1 MIIMVAGLVLFIG
14 VHLIPTAP
22 ALRARLMVRL
32 GDKAYRAFFA
42 IIAALGLVLI
52 IAGYHMRPPDPV
64 PLFAPSR
71 AARGAAPV
79 LVTIAFILF
88 AAANMRTHIRSI
100 VRHPMLIGLMLWSG
114 VHLLANGDLTGT
126 ILFGSFFVYSIIAV
140 VSAIARRSMK
150 VFIPDWKHDLIA
162 LAAGLAIS
170 YVTIRLHPLV
180 FGTGLVA

>member
-22 ALRARLMVRL
+22 GLRARLVVRL

-52 IAGYHMRPPDPV
+52 IAGYHMRPEPV
-64 PLFAPSR
+64 PIFAPFP
-71 AARGAAPV
+71 AARAAAPV

-126 ILFGSFFVYSIIAV
+126 ILFGSFLVYSIIAV
-140 VSAIARRSMK
+140 VSAIARHSMK

-162 LAAGLAIS
+162 LAAGLAVS
-170 YVTIRLHPLV
+170 YLTIRLHPLV

>member
-14 VHLIPTAP
+14 VHLIPIAP
-22 ALRARLMVRL
+22 GLRARLIVRL
-32 GDKAYRAFFA
+32 GDRPYRAFFA

-52 IAGYHMRPPDPV
+52 IAGYHMRPEPVQVFAPV
-64 PLFAPSR
+64 P
-71 AARGAAPV
+71 AARAAAPV

-88 AAANMRTHIRSI
+88 AAANMRTHIRRI
-100 VRHPMLIGLMLWSG
+100 IRHPMLIGLMLWSG

-126 ILFGSFFVYSIIAV
+126 ILFGSFLVYSIIAIL
-140 VSAIARRSMK
+140 SAIARGSVK

-162 LAAGLAIS
+162 VAAGLAIS
-170 YVTIRLHPLV
+170 YLTIRLHPLI

>member
-22 ALRARLMVRL
+22 GLRARLVVRL

-42 IIAALGLVLI
+42 ITAALGLVLI
-52 IAGYHMRPPDPV
+52 IAGYHMRPERV
-64 PLFAPSR
+64 QLFAPFPAAR
-71 AARGAAPV
+71 AAAPL

-114 VHLLANGDLTGT
+114 VHLLANGDVTGT
-126 ILFGSFFVYSIIAV
+126 ILFGSFFAYSIIAI
-140 VSAIARRSMK
+140 VSAISRRSTK
-150 VFIPDWKHDLIA
+150 AFVPNWKHDLIA
-162 LAAGLAIS
+162 IAAGLAIS
-170 YVTIRLHPLV
+170 YLTIRLHPLV
-180 FGTGLVA
+180 FGTGLVG

>member
-14 VHLIPTAP
+14 VHLIPIAP
-22 ALRARLMVRL
+22 GLRARLMVRL
-32 GDKAYRAFFA
+32 GERPYRAFFA

-52 IAGYHMRPPDPV
+52 IAGYHMRPEPV
-64 PLFAPSR
+64 QIFAPFP
-71 AARGAAPV
+71 AARAAAPV

-100 VRHPMLIGLMLWSG
+100 VRHPMLIGLMLWSA

-126 ILFGSFFVYSIIAV
+126 ILFGSFLVYSIIAIL
-140 VSAIARRSMK
+140 SAIARGNMK

-162 LAAGLAIS
+162 LAAGLAIA
-170 YVTIRLHPLV
+170 YLTIRLHPHI